1 MKPPRS
7 LGRARLLPLAS
18 GRHCGLHLTPQSRV
32 RTGRCA
38 SLERSALRTDCPACP
53 CACMRK
59 GARQARNSPQGLSR
73 VRARFV
79 GLVAR
84 RRTRFVHFVRC
95 AQTVATSQS
104 TIRAARAATSPAILG
119 APEALRSLSG
129 RAFAVKRGVLLTRTT
144 LVASRQALHGRGD
157 LCGGEERKPSVG
169 ARSALR
175 ELTRRSCLSAVSAAN
190 EASSATR
197 LKAEHHSAAGAQ
209 RRPPHHESLAGGACR
224 DAPNGQASRRPRTEA
239 SSREQTLELH
249 ASRVARCAVEQLK

>member
-1 MKPPRS
+1 MSARPATSRWGSGSSAEVKPARS
-7 LGRARLLPLAS
+7 LGSALLPLAS
-18 GRHCGLHLTPQSRV
+18 GRLGGRHLARQRRV
-32 RTGRCA
+32 RTGRYA
-38 SLERSALRTDCPACP
+38 SLERSALRTDCPAI
-53 CACMRK
+53 
-59 GARQARNSPQGLSR
+59 L
-73 VRARFV
+73 

-84 RRTRFVHFVRC
+84 RRTRFAHFVRC

-157 LCGGEERKPSVG
+157 LCGGEERRPSVG

-175 ELTRRSCLSAVSAAN
+175 ELTRRSCLSAVSAAK

-209 RRPPHHESLAGGACR
+209 RRPPHHEPLAGGACR

>member
-38 SLERSALRTDCPACP
+38 SLERSALRTDCPAI
-53 CACMRK
+53 
-59 GARQARNSPQGLSR
+59 L
-73 VRARFV
+73 

>member
-38 SLERSALRTDCPACP
+38 SLERSALRTDCPAI
-53 CACMRK
+53 
-59 GARQARNSPQGLSR
+59 L
-73 VRARFV
+73 

-84 RRTRFVHFVRC
+84 RRTRFAHFVRC